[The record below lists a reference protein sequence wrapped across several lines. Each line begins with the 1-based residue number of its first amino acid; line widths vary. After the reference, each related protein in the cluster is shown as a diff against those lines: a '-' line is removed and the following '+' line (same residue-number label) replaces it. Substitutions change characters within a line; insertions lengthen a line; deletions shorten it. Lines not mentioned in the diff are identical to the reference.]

1 MADKGRGVTPV
12 LFLVSIWLLI
22 GLSAAGILH

>member
-1 MADKGRGVTPV
+1 MKDGSSLASV

-22 GLSAAGILH
+22 GLSAAGIMH

>member
-1 MADKGRGVTPV
+1 MREGSSLASV

-22 GLSAAGILH
+22 GLSAAGIMH